1 MNKLYEDL
9 DDKTRD
15 SAQKISIAFDE
26 NAWNKMEALLDE
38 DDRRIAGSNSSENT
52 LLRKGNNNKHRLAA
66 LFLLLFFTGAP
77 ALLIKNSSSLKN
89 KSFSPVNSDTKI
101 AAATY
106 TKNVGEIFIDSEAHT
121 KLLANKNFKPQ
132 ATLNKKITLSTSNK
146 RDNDDFFTT
155 YKRVNQIKNFRIT
168 EQIDNK
174 KNIIADNIQ
183 NDLLNKDDLKKVK
196 DQLIVVNEKDKNLLM
211 EMKDDVQEM
220 NTHRQKKDLINP
232 ETKDK
237 NKTTIVKNK
246 FFKNIGLSVFASPE
260 INTVKFKSG
269 SKVTLNY
276 GAGVDYSI
284 SKHFSVQ
291 AQFVSAKKI
300 YVTDRKGYNPAAG
313 SPLVSID
320 TLKVNANCNVW
331 DIPVNV
337 KYSFTDNSKNNF
349 FISAG
354 ISSYIMKKEV
364 YDFSYYDQGVYETKK
379 RIIKDENKHG
389 FCNLNL
395 SVGYQYWLSKK
406 LSIGFEPYCK
416 LPLSGIGA
424 GKVKLTSAGALLSLT
439 FKPM

>member
-1 MNKLYEDL
+1 MNKLYEGL

-38 DDRRIAGSNSSENT
+38 DDRISSASNISENT
-52 LLRKGNNNKHRLAA
+52 VLRKRNSKNHRLAA

-77 ALLIKNSSSLKN
+77 ALLIKNSSFLKN
-89 KSFSPVNSDTKI
+89 KFFSPVSSDAKI
-101 AAATY
+101 TAATY
-106 TKNVGEIFIDSEAHT
+106 TKNVSEIFIDSEAHS

-132 ATLNKKITLSTSNK
+132 ATLNKKTTLSTTNK
-146 RDNDDFFTT
+146 HNNEVDL
-155 YKRVNQIKNFRIT
+155 FRIA
-168 EQIDNK
+168 NK
-174 KNIIADNIQ
+174 KNVVIQ
-183 NDLLNKDDLKKVK
+183 SMQSGLLNSDDIKKINN
-196 DQLIVVNEKDKNLLM
+196 QLTVVNEKDNYIVM
-211 EMKDDVQEM
+211 EKKDSSIREI
-220 NTHRQKKDLINP
+220 NTQPKKKDLTISD
-232 ETKDK
+232 TRAKS
-237 NKTTIVKNK
+237 KTVATSLKNK
-246 FFKNIGLSVFASPE
+246 FFKNIGFSIFASPE
-260 INTVKFKSG
+260 LNTVKFKSG
-269 SKVTLNY
+269 SKLTLNY
-276 GAGVDYSI
+276 GAGVNYSI
-284 SKHFSVQ
+284 SKHFLVQ
-291 AQFVSAKKI
+291 AQFVNAKKI

-313 SPLVSID
+313 SSLVLID
-320 TLKVNANCNVW
+320 TLNVNANCNVW

-337 KYSFTDNSKNNF
+337 QYSFTDNNKNNF

-364 YDFSYYDQGVYETKK
+364 YDFSYHDQGVYETKK

-424 GKVKLTSAGALLSLT
+424 GKVKLTSAGTLFSLT